1 MSSMFKY
8 AGYNSSAITLNL
20 SSWDTSSVT
29 DMSSMFKYAGYNSS
43 AITLNLS
50 SWDTSSVTN
59 MSSMFGDMRRLHTIT
74 LGPNFS
80 TTGDGTVTNFT
91 LPTPDTSYFPNA
103 DGYWRD
109 VATGTMYL
117 PSAIPTN
124 TAATYS
130 IEAPAEAFAIYSE
143 EDNSLRFY
151 KNSDLNNIA
160 VNGEYKGLT
169 VTDIYTGFE
178 KDIYTTT
185 YDSTQGMYV
194 PTTPWFEHSGD
205 ILTIVVEEEIAPK
218 QTAKW
223 FMNLRNVTSM
233 NLSKIDTS
241 NVTDMSDMFNHTGY
255 TSTTFSIS
263 GLNNWNTG
271 LVTNMS
277 TLFSCVGQNA
287 TTWNIG
293 DLSRWNTENVTD
305 MSGIF
310 SYAGQNATTWDVGD
324 LGEWNTASV
333 IYMDKMF
340 SYAGYKSI
348 TWSIGN
354 ISNWNTTNV
363 TQMEW
368 MFSRAACNKATTFDI
383 GNLSKKTVTQA
394 NGSTYTAWDTV
405 NVKDMSYMF
414 YSAGENATTWN
425 IGDLSS
431 WSTDNVK
438 NMRYLFAYA
447 GYKAQ
452 TFNIGNLNNWNTA
465 NVTEMKH
472 MFGYA
477 GSIAT
482 TWNIGDLS
490 NWNTANVTDMS
501 YMFFNAATKASSFN
515 LGNIGTWDVSKVET
529 MYAMF
534 NNAGQAA
541 SSFNIGTLDNW
552 DVSSVEDMSFM
563 FNGAG
568 AKASV
573 FDIGDIDNWTLTSL
587 TKMPGM
593 FQQAGK
599 DATTW
604 TIGNLKNWNT
614 SNVTDMSYIFEY
626 AGYNANN
633 MTLDLSNWDTRKATN
648 MTNMFYEA
656 RRVSEIKLGSNFS
669 TTGNG
674 TVTNFVFPTIDTTYF
689 TNSDGTWYD
698 KETNLSYAPTAIPTK
713 TAATYTVEKPAGTK
727 VTTYHYLQKEGAGSE
742 KNDTN
747 FTLDKTRIYYETSG
761 SFNTGNYLETYEGYT
776 TPETTVS
783 MANGVEI
790 KYYYY
795 INETAFAVYSATDNS
810 LRFYKNSSMPIVGST
825 YNGRV
830 ATSVYTGFEE
840 ELYEMVPHPTDDY
853 SVPTTPWN
861 EYATEITQI
870 VVEEEIE
877 PVSTAYWFYGVSNLE
892 KGDFNNL
899 NTTKVT
905 DMTSMFEFAGNN
917 VDSFEI
923 TGLNNWETQNV
934 SDMTGMF
941 RYAGRNATTW
951 SIGDL
956 SNWKTLNVG
965 SMAYMF
971 DGACYEAATFNIG
984 DLSEWDT
991 SNVTY
996 MQYMFYSVANEAAD
1010 FDLGNIS
1017 NWNTSKVTNMYQ
1029 MFAHAGK
1036 NANPITLDLSGW
1048 DTSSVNDSTSISQDG
1063 MRNMFYGMNRL
1074 HTIKLGANF
1083 STTGNG
1089 TVTDFEFPTI
1099 DTSYFTNSDGKWY
1112 NTSTKV
1118 GYEPNAIPTNTA
1130 ATYTV
1135 EKTSGTNFVCNACT
1149 DCLYGNACTICIE
1162 ECEHT
1167 SLLNVC
1173 RAHCP
1178 SEIAHTGETSDI
1190 CECCGLELVNG
1201 YCVICRQYDE
1211 CGSHSP
1217 KCKFHCAWL
1226 HCSCDGCTELITY
1239 TPKEENDGA
1248 YSIDGIVTENGNFC
1262 YTCETLCAT
1271 HTNYCTVHCTETHI
1285 EAFAIYS
1292 ETDNSLRFYKNG
1304 DTVVEGGAY
1313 DERVA
1318 TNVYTGFEN
1327 VEYTNESQVPWANVS
1342 TLVEKVI
1349 VEESVSPTNT
1359 SYWFYGLKNAE
1370 SFDVANLDTSNCL
1383 DMHAMFYQAG
1393 YNVTNFE
1400 LTGLNTWDVSKT
1412 QYTTLMFSQVGYNDS
1427 EFSLNFSGWN
1437 LASVEQMDTM
1447 FYMAGYN
1454 SDTFELIGINNW
1466 STPKVTT
1473 MSGMFGSAGYNS
1485 DGITLDLSGFNTKQ
1499 ATDMEGMFSNMRR
1512 LYSLTVGENF
1522 SFTGDGTTE
1531 CYLPEID
1538 SEYFGYSDPCWLDDD
1553 GCTYFSTELITD
1565 LRNTTYIASEFCCF
1579 VPGTQVLMSI
1589 DGETKA
1595 IEDVKPGDE
1604 IVSYNVET
1612 GENYVARV
1620 VGVGINRNST
1630 HMAKVYFENGTKVE
1644 MTSYHPL
1651 YTKEGFHS
1659 ITNYMGYDT
1668 LVEGD
1673 LVKTVNG
1680 WSEVVEIELYTT
1692 EPITTYNLAVKD
1704 FNEIID
1710 NEENDCFYVNG
1721 ILAHNTISHCTPQD

>member
-1 MSSMFKY
+1 MFNGAGISASTFEIGDLSSWDTSSVTDMSGMFTSAGRSASTFEIGDLSSWNASSVTDMSY
-8 AGYNSSAITLNL
+8 MFSSAGYSASTFEIGNIGSWDTSSVTDMSHMFSSAGRSASTFDIGNIGSWNTSSVTNM
-20 SSWDTSSVT
+20 SYMFNAAGRRASTFDIGNIGSWDTSSVT
-29 DMSSMFKYAGYNSS
+29 DMSSMFNGAGRG
-43 AITLNLS
+43 A
-50 SWDTSSVTN
+50 
-59 MSSMFGDMRRLHTIT
+59 
-74 LGPNFS
+74 S
-80 TTGDGTVTNFT
+80 T
-91 LPTPDTSYFPNA
+91 
-103 DGYWRD
+103 
-109 VATGTMYL
+109 
-117 PSAIPTN
+117 
-124 TAATYS
+124 
-130 IEAPAEAFAIYSE
+130 
-143 EDNSLRFY
+143 
-151 KNSDLNNIA
+151 
-160 VNGEYKGLT
+160 
-169 VTDIYTGFE
+169 FE
-178 KDIYTTT
+178 
-185 YDSTQGMYV
+185 
-194 PTTPWFEHSGD
+194 
-205 ILTIVVEEEIAPK
+205 
-218 QTAKW
+218 
-223 FMNLRNVTSM
+223 
-233 NLSKIDTS
+233 
-241 NVTDMSDMFNHTGY
+241 
-255 TSTTFSIS
+255 
-263 GLNNWNTG
+263 
-271 LVTNMS
+271 
-277 TLFSCVGQNA
+277 
-287 TTWNIG
+287 
-293 DLSRWNTENVTD
+293 
-305 MSGIF
+305 
-310 SYAGQNATTWDVGD
+310 
-324 LGEWNTASV
+324 
-333 IYMDKMF
+333 
-340 SYAGYKSI
+340 
-348 TWSIGN
+348 
-354 ISNWNTTNV
+354 
-363 TQMEW
+363 
-368 MFSRAACNKATTFDI
+368 
-383 GNLSKKTVTQA
+383 
-394 NGSTYTAWDTV
+394 
-405 NVKDMSYMF
+405 
-414 YSAGENATTWN
+414 

-431 WSTDNVK
+431 WDTGEV
-438 NMRYLFAYA
+438 L
-447 GYKAQ
+447 
-452 TFNIGNLNNWNTA
+452 
-465 NVTEMKH
+465 
-472 MFGYA
+472 
-477 GSIAT
+477 
-482 TWNIGDLS
+482 
-490 NWNTANVTDMS
+490 DMS
-501 YMFFNAATKASSFN
+501 YMFCDAATKASSFS

-541 SSFNIGTLDNW
+541 SSFNIGALDNW

-604 TIGNLKNWNT
+604 SIGNLKNWNT

-669 TTGNG
+669 TNGNG
-674 TVTNFVFPTIDTTYF
+674 TVTNFAFPTIDTTYF

-698 KETNLSYAPTAIPTK
+698 KETNLNYASTAIPTK

-727 VTTYHYLQKEGAGSE
+727 VTTYHYLQKEGAGTE

-747 FTLDKTRIYYETSG
+747 FTLNKTRIYYETSG

-783 MANGVEI
+783 TANGVVI
-790 KYYYY
+790 KYYYF
-795 INETAFAVYSATDNS
+795 IEKTAFAV
-810 LRFYKNSSMPIVGST
+810 
-825 YNGRV
+825 
-830 ATSVYTGFEE
+830 
-840 ELYEMVPHPTDDY
+840 
-853 SVPTTPWN
+853 
-861 EYATEITQI
+861 
-870 VVEEEIE
+870 
-877 PVSTAYWFYGVSNLE
+877 
-892 KGDFNNL
+892 
-899 NTTKVT
+899 
-905 DMTSMFEFAGNN
+905 
-917 VDSFEI
+917 
-923 TGLNNWETQNV
+923 
-934 SDMTGMF
+934 
-941 RYAGRNATTW
+941 
-951 SIGDL
+951 
-956 SNWKTLNVG
+956 
-965 SMAYMF
+965 
-971 DGACYEAATFNIG
+971 
-984 DLSEWDT
+984 
-991 SNVTY
+991 
-996 MQYMFYSVANEAAD
+996 
-1010 FDLGNIS
+1010 
-1017 NWNTSKVTNMYQ
+1017 
-1029 MFAHAGK
+1029 
-1036 NANPITLDLSGW
+1036 
-1048 DTSSVNDSTSISQDG
+1048 
-1063 MRNMFYGMNRL
+1063 
-1074 HTIKLGANF
+1074 
-1083 STTGNG
+1083 
-1089 TVTDFEFPTI
+1089 
-1099 DTSYFTNSDGKWY
+1099 
-1112 NTSTKV
+1112 
-1118 GYEPNAIPTNTA
+1118 
-1130 ATYTV
+1130 
-1135 EKTSGTNFVCNACT
+1135 
-1149 DCLYGNACTICIE
+1149 
-1162 ECEHT
+1162 
-1167 SLLNVC
+1167 
-1173 RAHCP
+1173 
-1178 SEIAHTGETSDI
+1178 
-1190 CECCGLELVNG
+1190 
-1201 YCVICRQYDE
+1201 
-1211 CGSHSP
+1211 
-1217 KCKFHCAWL
+1217 
-1226 HCSCDGCTELITY
+1226 
-1239 TPKEENDGA
+1239 
-1248 YSIDGIVTENGNFC
+1248 
-1262 YTCETLCAT
+1262 
-1271 HTNYCTVHCTETHI
+1271 
-1285 EAFAIYS
+1285 YS
-1292 ETDNSLRFYKNG
+1292 ETDNSLRFYKNSSIP
-1304 DTVVEGGAY
+1304 TEGSTY
-1313 DERVA
+1313 KERVA

-1437 LASVEQMDTM
+1437 LASVEHMDTM

-1499 ATDMEGMFSNMRR
+1499 ATDMEEMFSNMRR

-1538 SEYFGYSDPCWLDDD
+1538 SEYFGYSAPCWLDDD

-1565 LRNTTYIASEFCCF
+1565 LKNTTYIASEFCCF

-1721 ILAHNTISHCTPQD
+1721 ILAHNTISHCKPED